1 VKTLNHLIAGSCTK
15 YANRSAMG
23 MAFEIPITYEE
34 LGDRIKQTAVSL
46 LERGIKR
53 GDHVAILAENSPN
66 WGIIYLAIVRLGA
79 VAVPILPDFLES
91 DVRHILSDSEAKIL
105 FTTGRQLEKLYE
117 LSCKRLELVVTMDDS
132 SAENKPISITRFSD
146 FLTDEQEGFKKQKD
160 KIAELAGRVKEDDL
174 AAIIYTSGTSGHSKA
189 VMLTH
194 RNLVSNVDSAR
205 GIIDIRPEWTFLSIL
220 PLSHAYEFTAGFL
233 LPISRGSRIV
243 YLGGR
248 PTPSLMQKVCQ
259 QEKPSASCVVP
270 MVLEKIYKKR
280 VLPTLEKNPLVR
292 LVIGIPGMRARIYRK
307 IGKRLLDFFGGQL
320 VLLAIGGAAIN
331 HEVEEFLHQAKFP
344 YIVGYGLTET
354 SPLLTGGPFKDPTV
368 RVGSAGKPVPQ
379 VRIKIVNK
387 QPESGIGEIYASG
400 PNIMAGY
407 YKNKEL
413 TELTFDADG
422 WLATGDLGYLDEL
435 NNLFIMGRSKSVIV
449 LSHGENIYPEAIE
462 DKIYSYRH
470 VVECLVVA
478 RNDKLEALVYL
489 DYEVVDDE
497 TGGKSQQEKKEYIN
511 TLLEQ
516 IRKEVNQD
524 LPLYSQLASLV
535 ERPEP
540 FIKTATHKIKRY
552 LYCQS
557 AARG

>member
-1 VKTLNHLIAGSCTK
+1 
-15 YANRSAMG
+15 MG
-23 MAFEIPITYEE
+23 MAFETPINYREF
-34 LGDRIKQTAVSL
+34 GSRIKQTAVSL
-46 LERGIKR
+46 LGRGIKR

-66 WGIIYLAIVRLGA
+66 WGIIHLAIVRLGA

-91 DVRHILSDSEAKIL
+91 DVRHILADSEARIL

-117 LSCKRLELVVTMDDS
+117 LSCKRLELVITVDDS
-132 SAENKPISITRFSD
+132 SAGNRPISVTRFSD
-146 FLTDEQEGFKKQKD
+146 FLIEGQEGFEKQKD
-160 KIAELAGRVKEDDL
+160 KIAEKAGRVKEDDL

-194 RNLVSNVDSAR
+194 RNLVSNVDSAN

-220 PLSHAYEFTAGFL
+220 PLSHAYEFTTGFL
-233 LPISRGSRIV
+233 LPLSRGSRIV

-248 PTPSLMQKVCQ
+248 PTPSLLRQVCQ

-280 VLPTLEKNPLVR
+280 VLPTLEKNILVR
-292 LVIGIPGMRARIYRK
+292 LLIRIPGMRVRIYRL
-307 IGKRLLDFFGGQL
+307 IGKKLLDFFGGRL

-344 YIVGYGLTET
+344 YIVGYGLTEA

-368 RVGSAGKPVPQ
+368 RVGSAGKPVPH

-387 QPESGIGEIYASG
+387 RPESGIGEIYASG

-413 TELTFDADG
+413 TESSFDADG

-449 LSHGENIYPEAIE
+449 LSHGENIYPESIE
-462 DKIYSYRH
+462 DKIYSFRH

-497 TGGKSQQEKKEYIN
+497 TGGKSQQEKREYIN
-511 TLLEQ
+511 VLLEQ
-516 IRKEVNQD
+516 IRKGVNQE
-524 LPLYSQLASLV
+524 LPLYSQLTNLV

-557 AARG
+557 VACG